1 MSYAVIVYCM
11 YVSVLYPQ
19 PGGPVADCGTRPGD
33 GVATSLRSINHYKL
47 DLVAIQEMRWTG
59 TGILEKR
66 KHSVYYSCNDRLHEF
81 GTGFVVRGDCRR
93 LVIRFKPISPRLCL
107 IRISGKFY
115 NYSILSVHA
124 PTEVANEEEKDLFY
138 DQLERTLDACPDMI

>member
-1 MSYAVIVYCM
+1 M
-11 YVSVLYPQ
+11 
-19 PGGPVADCGTRPGD
+19 G
-33 GVATSLRSINHYKL
+33 
-47 DLVAIQEMRWTG
+47 
-59 TGILEKR
+59 
-66 KHSVYYSCNDRLHEF
+66 
-81 GTGFVVRGDCRR
+81 
-93 LVIRFKPISPRLCL
+93 FKPISPRLCL